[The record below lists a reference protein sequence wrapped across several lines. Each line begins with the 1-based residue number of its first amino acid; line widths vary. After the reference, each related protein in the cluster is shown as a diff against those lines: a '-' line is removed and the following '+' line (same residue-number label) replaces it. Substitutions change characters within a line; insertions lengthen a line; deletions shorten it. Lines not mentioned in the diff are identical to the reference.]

1 MALSLQELLV
11 LSCLSELKI
20 SKLLRERLGT
30 TWTTGK
36 VLLNLLLPL
45 VH

>member
-1 MALSLQELLV
+1 MALTLQELLV
-11 LSCLSELKI
+11 LSCLSELKM
-20 SKLLRERLGT
+20 SKPLRERLGT
-30 TWTTGK
+30 AWITGK